1 LTEDLRLE
9 LLPAEGPILD
19 QILAATFDIWHD
31 GLNPAGYRR
40 YYSAQRG
47 TAWGRSH
54 LHRWALVGAGEVLA
68 SAKVYDLAAVLDGR
82 PIRVVGLGAVFTQPA
97 HRGRGCA
104 RTLIDRL
111 LERSPARD
119 VMMIRPLTAAGT
131 PDRPLGGPDVFYW
144 QGDQF

>member
-1 LTEDLRLE
+1 MTEDLRLE

-54 LHRWALVGAGEVLA
+54 LHRWALVGASEHVARLLA
-68 SAKVYDLAAVLDGR
+68 
-82 PIRVVGLGAVFTQPA
+82 ITQA
-97 HRGRGCA
+97 
-104 RTLIDRL
+104 DRL
-111 LERSPARD
+111 LPVFSSVADVERAWNRMS
-119 VMMIRPLTAAGT
+119 
-131 PDRPLGGPDVFYW
+131 
-144 QGDQF
+144 